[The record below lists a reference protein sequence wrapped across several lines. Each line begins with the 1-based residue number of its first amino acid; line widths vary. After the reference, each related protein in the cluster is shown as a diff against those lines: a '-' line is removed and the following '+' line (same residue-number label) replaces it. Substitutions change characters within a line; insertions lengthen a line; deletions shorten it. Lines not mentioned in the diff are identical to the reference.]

1 VSHDVTLKDVTAA
14 NRKAVIALALAE
26 DQQDLVSSNAESLDD
41 ARWNRDAR
49 PRAIYA
55 GDTLVGFLMYDAP
68 DDADEPETATIYRFM
83 IDKAHQHKGY
93 GRGALQC
100 AIDEIRRVP
109 GIRKVLILYMPGN
122 DVARQFYASL
132 GFVEVGEDE
141 DGEMI
146 AELAL

>member
-1 VSHDVTLKDVTAA
+1 MSTVILRDVTPA
-14 NRKAVIALALAE
+14 NRKAVLALALAE
-26 DQQDLVSSNAESLDD
+26 DQEDLVSSNAESLDD

-49 PRAIYA
+49 PRAVYA

-93 GRGALQC
+93 GRAALQC
-100 AIDEIRRVP
+100 AIDEIRQVP
-109 GIRKVLILYMPGN
+109 GIRKVLILYVPGN

-132 GFVEVGEDE
+132 GFVEIGEDE